1 MCPAWAPASGQSQ
14 GFPAPVAASLCPS
27 CPHWR
32 QPGTGT
38 SPAVGLGAAFT
49 TARSVP
55 SSFLNTEKEL
65 GWEPLRDSGREASEV
80 AGEQRQERGRE
91 GRGPTAP
98 LRVQHARPR
107 LGPAGQDPAA
117 AGRRSGRDR
126 EGRAQGQGATGTG
139 RKSSPLPH
147 MSTRPPRR
155 ISEAPAPSAHT
166 HREAQLPS
174 PRDRGA
180 GPLGR
185 PTGPRAGHWLRSRLK
200 TRPQGARGGAVPT
213 VPWDG
218 GGRAPGRWTWDRLLA
233 GPLGEWVEPGAG
245 PGWTA
250 HLGARRRRGEQA
262 GRRRAGFAGTEGWMS
277 PPQRRVGAGP
287 PWGRG
292 SQVRRGSSS
301 EVRSGEHGQRL
312 GVWVQDPL
320 SGRCQGGK

>member
-1 MCPAWAPASGQSQ
+1 MGAPQ
-14 GFPAPVAASLCPS
+14 
-27 CPHWR
+27 R
-32 QPGTGT
+32 QRP
-38 SPAVGLGAAFT
+38 
-49 TARSVP
+49 R
-55 SSFLNTEKEL
+55 
-65 GWEPLRDSGREASEV
+65 GRE
-80 AGEQRQERGRE
+80 GEQRQERGRE

-185 PTGPRAGHWLRSRLK
+185 PTGPRAGHWPRSRLK